1 MAGMDLTPLVRR
13 WLAAWT
19 IARAL
24 APAAEV
30 PGGFR
35 VTLGLPGR
43 HHEFMA
49 PDADGLPCLTAAL
62 KAAEPSWLT
71 AFTTDPAATEA
82 TLTSD
87 GLELFTAPETFMR
100 TTLRD
105 QPQRLPANG
114 YSVAVS
120 TDGPLIRATL
130 TTPDGTVAASGLM
143 AVAGTDAVAHEIRTD
158 EAHRR
163 RGLGGAVMTA
173 LTEAAIAK
181 GATTGLLIA
190 SAAGAALYTSLG
202 WESLAT
208 VVSARV

>member
-1 MAGMDLTPLVRR
+1 MGGMDLTSPVRR

-19 IARAL
+19 VARGL
-24 APAAEV
+24 APAVAV

-49 PDADGLPCLTAAL
+49 PDPDGLPALTAAL

-71 AFTTDPAATEA
+71 VFTTDPAGVEVALKAE
-82 TLTSD
+82 
-87 GLELFTAPETFMR
+87 GLEFFTEPETFMR
-100 TTLRD
+100 ATLHDR
-105 QPQRLPANG
+105 PKRLPANG
-114 YSVAVS
+114 YGVATT
-120 TDGPLIRATL
+120 TDGALVRATV
-130 TTPDGTVAASGLM
+130 TAPDGTVAASGLM
-143 AVAGTDAVAHEIRTD
+143 AVAGTDAVAHAIHTD

-173 LTEAAIAK
+173 LGEAATAR

-190 SAAGAALYTSLG
+190 SAAGAGLYRSLG
-202 WESLAT
+202 WESVAT
-208 VVSARV
+208 VVSVRA